1 MIKINLLPEDLK
13 KQESSFTRIALSF
26 KGREGAVK
34 NFVIALILIL
44 VAVHVALFFIGTRS
58 SATLKSLTQKHNSLI
73 PGMKECEALKVETD
87 ITNRKAQS
95 IDSLMAN
102 RFSWAMKLNSLSD
115 CMTPGIWLTSLS
127 YEAKPGEVS
136 VQVKIPSSPAGGKK
150 ETMKTETKNVNL
162 RYLNISGYASGTGE
176 QMTVLIGNF
185 IKSMKESESFFR
197 DFSEIKLESIKSEKF
212 LDQEVMSFKITC
224 LFKT

>member
-58 SATLKSLTQKHNSLI
+58 SAIFKSLTQKYNSLL
-73 PGMKECEALKVETD
+73 PGMIECASLKAETD
-87 ITNRKAQS
+87 ITNKKAQS
-95 IDSLMAN
+95 IDYLMAN

-115 CMTPGIWLTSLS
+115 SMTPGIWLTGLS
-127 YEAKPGEVS
+127 YEEKPGEVS
-136 VQVKIPSSPAGGKK
+136 VQVKAPSSPAGGRK
-150 ETMKTETKNVNL
+150 ETTKTETKNISL
-162 RYLNISGYASGTGE
+162 RYLNISGYASSMGE
-176 QMTVLIGNF
+176 QGTVLIGKF
-185 IKSMKESESFFR
+185 IKSMKENESFFG
-197 DFSEIKLESIKSEKF
+197 DFSEIKLESIKAEKF